1 MSDFFNLIG
10 HDNKKPA
17 KAAQPTAKKKKKTK
31 GPEATILDAIVRWLK
46 ANGAIA
52 LRVNSGY
59 LRDAQGHVFNGA
71 PAGTSDI
78 VCCWRGRFV
87 AIEVK
92 AGNNQ
97 PTEKQKAFLNKV
109 IAAGGIALVA
119 NSLELVKVALD
130 KVPPLG

>member
-17 KAAQPTAKKKKKTK
+17 KAAQPKAKKKKKTK

-52 LRVNSGY
+52 LRVNS
-59 LRDAQGHVFNGA
+59 GHVFNGA